1 MDTGIKKALG
11 IAGALIGIILITVS
25 VFGPRASLDSMLGAT
40 VRLACDHPLGD
51 TKRTISVSGSGFFIN
66 PTTIVTNEHVSP
78 LGSKCSL
85 LRSTED
91 GPMLFK
97 TRQLWTSEVPDIAI
111 LEVEQEFD
119 IVPVGIF
126 IDSVKPGDEV
136 YSAGY
141 PVTAASEKSLD
152 DYFESTGKD
161 GELDGNRN
169 LLEGFLKPQIFKG
182 VVSTEYIFSQVA
194 YIQTDAALNPG
205 ISGGPLFKTNGQL
218 VGINTMLDKEASEVG
233 YSIYVQ
239 ELIPILNKL
248 KIEFIAETDF
258 HSFIRDIN
266 GFQLLV
272 VGIILLSVSLLMILQ
287 PILTPAS
294 RPLANPVSPVTVAQT
309 PRKSAQRVAKA
320 RLIFSD
326 LNIRPQT
333 LDLSEVPVIL
343 GRDSQ
348 SPVSFPSSMGFISK
362 LHCSIVFDEETSSF
376 LVQDL
381 KSKNGTF
388 INGKRMESG
397 SKERVASGS
406 SVSLSKPECSFT
418 LEKNIRR

>member
-1 MDTGIKKALG
+1 MSEVARKAISL
-11 IAGALIGIILITVS
+11 AGLVIGVLCIVIS
-25 VFGPRASLDSMLGAT
+25 VFGPRASLDDMLGAT
-40 VRLACDHPLGD
+40 VRLSCDHPLGD
-51 TKRTISVSGSGFFIN
+51 TKRTILVSGSGFFIN

-78 LGSKCSL
+78 LGSKCQVI
-85 LRSTED
+85 RSSDD
-91 GPMLFK
+91 GPIWFK

-111 LEVEQEFD
+111 LELEEEFQ
-119 IVPVGIF
+119 IVPVSIF
-126 IDSVKPGDEV
+126 VDAVKPGDEV

-141 PVTAASEKSLD
+141 PATAASETGID
-152 DYFESTGKD
+152 DYLESTGKD
-161 GELDGNRN
+161 GELEGNRN

-248 KIEFIAETDF
+248 KINFTAETNF
-258 HSFIRDIN
+258 HSLIRDIN
-266 GFQLLV
+266 GFQILV
-272 VGIILLSVSLLMILQ
+272 VGIILFAVSLVMILQ
-287 PILTPAS
+287 PLLVPS
-294 RPLANPVSPVTVAQT
+294 QT
-309 PRKSAQRVAKA
+309 PPVAPVAPVQSPPKPTQRIAKA
-320 RLIFSD
+320 RLIFND
-326 LNIRPQT
+326 LNIKPQT
-333 LDLSEVPVIL
+333 LDLSGVPVIL

-348 SPVSFPSSMGFISK
+348 SPVSFPNSWGFISK
-362 LHCSIVFDEETSSF
+362 LHCSISYDEQTSSF